1 MGSGGGYRERCLTR
15 FEAKERESIMAFDC
29 GGVGSGALWAAMIL
43 GSPPIHAL
51 DLAENRL
58 DLAKELGGT

>member
-1 MGSGGGYRERCLTR
+1 MFNTL
-15 FEAKERESIMAFDC
+15 EAKERESIMAFDC
-29 GGVGSGALWAAMIL
+29 GDVGSGALWAAMIL